1 MTGRNHLTGPPGRR
15 RVRRYGLGAA
25 AVAVLVVTGIT
36 STRILSTGPPE
47 TSASRASAGS
57 AAAAAFAQAVTVP
70 AKSAAALLPPLPHGP
85 EGPAHPAARIVAA
98 ALPVRLSIPSIGV
111 NTGLESLQLLPDHT
125 LAAPRHW
132 AMAGWYSTGVR
143 PGDAGP
149 AIIAGHVDSVS
160 GPAVFFRLRQLRPG
174 AVVLVGEST
183 GSTLRFVVD
192 SATSYPKDHFP
203 TEAVYGPTP
212 LPELRLITCTGD
224 FDFSAHSYRD
234 NLVVSAHLS

>member
-1 MTGRNHLTGPPGRR
+1 MTGLHHLAGPPGRW
-15 RVRRYGLGAA
+15 RVRRYGVSAA
-25 AVAVLVVTGIT
+25 VVAVLVVTMIT
-36 STRILSTGPPE
+36 SSRILSTGP
-47 TSASRASAGS
+47 SQSSVSRASAGS
-57 AAAAAFAQAVTVP
+57 AAAAAFARAATVP
-70 AKSAAALLPPLPHGP
+70 AKSAAGLLPPLPHGP

-111 NTGLESLQLLPDHT
+111 DTRLESLELLADHT

-132 AMAGWYSTGVR
+132 AVAGWYSAGVR

-160 GPAVFFRLRQLRPG
+160 GPAVFFRLGQLRPG
-174 AVVLVGEST
+174 AVVLVREST

-192 SATSYPKDHFP
+192 SAASYPKDHFP